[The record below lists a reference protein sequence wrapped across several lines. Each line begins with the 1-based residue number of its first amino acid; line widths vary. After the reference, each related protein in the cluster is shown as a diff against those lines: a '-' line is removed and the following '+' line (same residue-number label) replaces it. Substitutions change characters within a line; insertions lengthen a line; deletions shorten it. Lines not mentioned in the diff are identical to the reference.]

1 MRESVLSTLSAG
13 MEWHIG
19 TGAMTLLLRTIRAS
33 QRCLNARQVTDITLH
48 GLHTFHGSPVEANE
62 FVVTTQDWVS
72 QQCCSEPTVQAS
84 ALTEFTHTHNCRQAV
99 SLPAA

>member
-1 MRESVLSTLSAG
+1 

-84 ALTEFTHTHNCRQAV
+84 AV
-99 SLPAA
+99 